1 LHFVS
6 EGAGEG
12 EEVGVEEVA
21 GAFARDE
28 AKCEERAPVGFAQG
42 KSRGASLT
50 TRESEIEERSLH
62 SVARRAKIARKKMPG
77 YSGRDDTR

>member
-1 LHFVS
+1 MLHFVS

-62 SVARRAKIARKKMPG
+62 SVAPARKLRVQEKTG
-77 YSGRDDTR
+77 LLRSG